1 MDQWYQQMATYSDNE
16 LWSRLTFSNNGN
28 STVLIETK
36 YFGTS
41 SNPAKQKLF
50 DVSASAGCSGT
61 FDDQGELSWVQTVL
75 MSNFDPV
82 TKENFHFYQSH
93 LRANNCGWDL
103 SGHKPVRTKCY
114 GWDTEWDMYWA
125 YRSLLPGENG
135 VRPELW
141 DTLARTSMNVPGPSP
156 SKNNNFYI
164 EIDPTNGFMANISSN
179 ATAFPHRG
187 AGFVTIQ
194 QVMRSLRKDLIESF
208 ISQSAALFAN
218 MTQYAPEKGAY
229 YNYLD
234 KDMSA
239 YGAVPRHSY
248 YGANADRVEAYV
260 REYTEGINMQGGCG
274 RCRSWELNPS
284 PSPSPSGASTR

>member
-50 DVSASAGCSGT
+50 DVSAAAGCSGK
-61 FDDQGELSWVQTVL
+61 FQDYGEQEWVQTVL
-75 MSNFDPV
+75 DANG
-82 TKENFHFYQSH
+82 KENFPEGEKD
-93 LRANNCGWDL
+93 LLANNCGWDL
-103 SGHKPVRTKCY
+103 SGDKPVRTTCY
-114 GWDTEWDMYWA
+114 GYDTDWDKYWA

-135 VRPELW
+135 TVSPELW
-141 DTLARTSMNVPGPSP
+141 DTLAGTSMNVPDPSYTH
-156 SKNNNFYI
+156 NFYI

-179 ATAFPHRG
+179 ATAYPHRG

-194 QVMRSLRKDLIESF
+194 QVMRSPSKDQIESF
-208 ISQSAALFAN
+208 ISQSAALFKN

-234 KDMSA
+234 KDMGA

-248 YGANADRVEAYV
+248 YGANADRVETYV
-260 REYTEGINMQGGCG
+260 REYTEGINMQGGCS

-284 PSPSPSGASTR
+284 PSPSPSGANRR